1 MLSIWL
7 FVKTF
12 TFVCGWFRNDDKN
25 FLSKVSNMNYTVK
38 KVLIQDGVH
47 NVKFSL
53 TWGVRL
59 SLRLEMRP
67 IECCPLIQLVADL
80 LNEKHFST

>member
-12 TFVCGWFRNDDKN
+12 TIVCGWFRNDDKN

-53 TWGVRL
+53 G
-59 SLRLEMRP
+59 EF
-67 IECCPLIQLVADL
+67 D
-80 LNEKHFST
+80 